1 MCFFP
6 LFSKSYALLNFL
18 LIHLF
23 SDFQKISLTILSCSA
38 SSLKF
43 GEQVSQPISFYQV
56 ERVPKF
62 IRQMS
67 KSNCVVANP
76 SNISAFC

>member
-1 MCFFP
+1 MVFFP
-6 LFSKSYALLNFL
+6 LPSKNYALLDFL
-18 LIHLF
+18 FIHLF
-23 SDFQKISLTILSCSA
+23 SDSWKISLTILRCSA
-38 SSLKF
+38 TALKL

-56 ERVPKF
+56 EWIPKF

-76 SNISAFC
+76 SNISALR